1 MLLHD
6 ILALVFFSLVHTG
19 KVFWTLKGELLH
31 SFMSENS
38 GPWCQARSP
47 SRGQT
52 FMHLGM
58 QKFFF
63 QGPKEFSDMRECEI
77 DLWVKV
83 PLSTAVLSILGHGI
97 F

>member
-1 MLLHD
+1 MLLLD
-6 ILALVFFSLVHTG
+6 IFTLVFFPSPIPENSS
-19 KVFWTLKGELLH
+19 LKGDFLH

-38 GPWCQARSP
+38 GPWSQARSS

-58 QKFFF
+58 QRFSF
-63 QGPKEFSDMRECEI
+63 QGPKEFSDMRECEK
-77 DLWVKV
+77 DLWEKV